1 MEYDYKSLSIED
13 KKKLLNNI
21 PTELKKCLNWC
32 NFKLAEDK
40 KTNKINKIP
49 INPKS
54 LNGASSTNPQSWSNF
69 NIAYNRFS
77 AGKAD
82 GIGFMFSNSPYVG
95 VDIDHCIN
103 ENGEMSKEAQ
113 EIVNRLNS
121 YTEYSPSGTGIHIIC
136 KVQEGFTIEGNKNT
150 SKGIEIYTHS
160 RYFTM
165 TGNTLGINTD
175 IRECTK
181 DLLKVHNDFIPKKK
195 KSQNKKDTVKDRT
208 QRTVELS
215 DQELLNKAFASKNGA
230 EIKALYCGNYNTLKY
245 KSQSEADMALCN
257 YLAFWTNKNPEQMDR
272 IFRSSS
278 LYRPK
283 WDSKRGASTLGL
295 LTINEAINS
304 CVEGYDP
311 VRYRAIKDFEDLIGD
326 DENPQGNSYFMRHS
340 NGKIILDDISLED
353 IAKYL
358 VNKYNIKMI
367 DNTLHIYDEGL
378 YKPII
383 GNVFD
388 GIALKELHNSK
399 SNYRKELL
407 PYVGVEAEKTELSP
421 SNLILFKNGVLN
433 INNMELSPFSEKY
446 VFLNRIPH
454 NYNSNPTVYK
464 MLDSFLSSF
473 VCADEKAITLLW
485 QVIGYC
491 LYRGNPLQEFI
502 LIQGNGGNGK
512 STFLKFLAYII
523 GEDNTSYLSLD
534 DLTNKF
540 MLSDIKNKL
549 LNIGDDINSTYKE
562 QEDTLKKIVSGET
575 IRADMKYRDPIAIS
589 FYGKTI
595 FSANSIPRFN
605 DKSNGLKRR
614 MNILP
619 FTNDF
624 TDNGERDFNILCK
637 LKNEDIAEY
646 CIYKAVQHLKDLLTT
661 GAFTKPDSVISA
673 NEEYAK
679 RNNPILEFLEDFKNG
694 DIKSDVGL
702 PYDTNITDSTDIT
715 AIPAQKVFETYKN
728 WCFITNYKPL
738 GRNEFYRL
746 VKNEGFELIRKRAPQ
761 GLIKAFR
768 PLGKFPQWW

>member
-1 MEYDYKSLSIED
+1 MEYDYKSLSIEV
-13 KKKLLNNI
+13 KKKLLNNM
-21 PTELKKCLNWC
+21 PAELKQHSNWC
-32 NFKLAEDK
+32 IFKLELDK
-40 KTNKINKIP
+40 QTNKIKKIP

-54 LNGASSTNPQSWSNF
+54 LKGADSTNPQCWSNF

-103 ENGEMSKEAQ
+103 ENGIMSKEAQ

-136 KVQEGFTIEGNKNT
+136 KVQEGFNIEGNKNT

-175 IRECTK
+175 IRECTE

-311 VRYRAIKDFEDLIGD
+311 VRYKAIKDFEDLIGD
-326 DENPQGNSYFMRHS
+326 DETPQNNSPFMRHS

-358 VNKYNIKMI
+358 VEKYNIKLI
-367 DNTLHIYDEGL
+367 DDTLHFYDNGL

-383 GNVFD
+383 GGIFD
-388 GIALKELHNSK
+388 SIALKELHNSK

-407 PYVGVEAEKTELSP
+407 PYVRVGATETKPSP
-421 SNLILFKNGVLN
+421 SNLILFKNGVLD
-433 INNMELSPFSEKY
+433 INTMELNSISEKY
-446 VFLNRIPH
+446 IFLNRIPH
-454 NYNSNPTVYK
+454 NYNSNPIVNK
-464 MLDSFLSSF
+464 MLDNFLSSF
-473 VCADEKAITLLW
+473 VCGDDEAITLLW

-502 LIQGNGGNGK
+502 LIQGEGGNGK
-512 STFLKFLAYII
+512 STFLQFLAYII

-534 DLTNKF
+534 DLTNKY

-575 IRADMKYRDPIAIS
+575 IRADMKYKDPVSIKY
-589 FYGKTI
+589 YGKTI

-619 FTNDF
+619 FLNDF
-624 TDNGERDFNILCK
+624 TKNGERDFNILYK
-637 LKNEDIAEY
+637 LRNEDIAEY
-646 CIYKAVQHLKDLLTT
+646 CIYKAIQHLKDLLTT
-661 GAFTKPDSVISA
+661 GAFTKPASVISA

-679 RNNPILEFLEDFKNG
+679 RNNPIIEFLEDFKNG
-694 DIKSDVGL
+694 DIKSDF
-702 PYDTNITDSTDIT
+702 DTSTGTDIT

-746 VKNEGFELIRKRAPQ
+746 VKNEGFELIRKRTPQ

-768 PLGKFPQWW
+768 LTEQLPQWW